1 MGYEKEREEGKEKKK
16 KLVEREWRGLAFL
29 ILSLPSTWKNLIV
42 GSLFICRHETV
53 KLYLLPGP
61 ALYFQKYLKKN
72 LKFKIFIIILMH

>member
-1 MGYEKEREEGKEKKK
+1 MRKRGKRVKKKKK

-61 ALYFQKYLKKN
+61 ALYFQKYFKKN
-72 LKFKIFIIILMH
+72 LKFFIFFIILMH